1 MRQKEI
7 VESSQVEGKTVKV
20 KKFNILITGD
30 NNYNNVRKMS
40 IKLDQIINNI
50 QYDKNIATFGGK
62 YGAQLLGQI
71 YAEQNGFDECYT
83 FDGSLYSKT
92 KMSRPQL
99 YNLSLSIGVK
109 WSDLVLIFS
118 NVYTDKINKIIKLCQ
133 KYDKS
138 YFLIKE

>member
-7 VESSQVEGKTVKV
+7 VESSQVEGKTVKL
-20 KKFNILITGD
+20 KKFNIIITGD
-30 NNYNNVRKMS
+30 NNYNNARKMS

-92 KMSRPQL
+92 KMCQAHQL

-118 NVYTDKINKIIKLCQ
+118 NVYTIK
-133 KYDKS
+133 
-138 YFLIKE
+138 

>member
-1 MRQKEI
+1 MRQKKV

-40 IKLDQIINNI
+40 IKLDQIINSI
-50 QYDKNIATFGGK
+50 QYDKQLGTFGGK

-71 YAEQNGFDECYT
+71 YAEQNGYVFHSL
-83 FDGSLYSKT
+83 DGSMYKKT
-92 KMSRPQL
+92 KKSGPQL
-99 YNLSLSIGVK
+99 YHITLSIGVK

-118 NVYTDKINKIIKLCQ
+118 NVYTNKIKEIIKLCQ
-133 KYDKS
+133 KNDKS